1 MFGDQNELLPPMNN
15 YRFFC
20 DQNDILPPKIELLAI
35 MRHAIKI
42 NFGDQIE
49 LLQTMIEQW
58 SIKNKVLR
66 PMRPRP
72 RTTEWIVGMLTFK
85 LNFELLKIVLV
96 LSPSDDLMMIE
107 LCWQSKWTFAAMDL
121 IAGGMNDHLPP
132 MTELLAQRFDD
143 RTDWCLL
150 APKVRIVDDQ
160 NRILTKD

>member
-1 MFGDQNELLPPMNN
+1 MAILRDSLRNFCRREMFGDQNELLPPMNN

-72 RTTEWIVGMLTFK
+72 RTTE
-85 LNFELLKIVLV
+85 
-96 LSPSDDLMMIE
+96 
-107 LCWQSKWTFAAMDL
+107 
-121 IAGGMNDHLPP
+121 
-132 MTELLAQRFDD
+132 
-143 RTDWCLL
+143 
-150 APKVRIVDDQ
+150 
-160 NRILTKD
+160 